1 MPSRPRT
8 DAPEQTALL
17 TAAFPA
23 RLRAEAAHIAEE
35 ICPSVMP
42 GRGLSAVIVQDESL
56 TLPYRVQH
64 AGSDSLSSKLDE
76 PQALIYACI
85 QARHHDGHVRLRQIE
100 RLAGTSEPWVVPFM
114 VQLCSE
120 YVVEILQ
127 DIEACL
133 PLLDKH
139 VYGTVLG
146 GNPAFLDLARQ
157 RMISYWD
164 CYYRRRWPR
173 SETYVG
179 FRLFKQFRDWQVS
192 S

>member
-1 MPSRPRT
+1 MSSRPRKA
-8 DAPEQTALL
+8 APEQTALL
-17 TAAFPA
+17 TAALPA

-35 ICPSVMP
+35 ICPSVMS
-42 GRGLSAVIVQDESL
+42 GRGLSVIVNDESL

-64 AGSDSLSSKLDE
+64 GGSDALSSKLDE

-85 QARHHDGHVRLRQIE
+85 QSRHHDGHMRQRQIE
-100 RLAGTSEPWVVPFM
+100 RLAAASEPWVVPFV

-127 DIEACL
+127 DIEARL

-139 VYGTVLG
+139 AYGTVLR
-146 GNPAFLDLARQ
+146 GNPAFLDLAQQ
-157 RMISYWD
+157 RMTSYWD
-164 CYYRRRWPR
+164 CYYRRRWFR

-179 FRLFKQFRDWQVS
+179 FRLFKQFREWQVS
-192 S
+192 G